1 MGYRLDVTD
10 CFTKAN
16 MYGTKLYGYCEQD
29 EFDNLLSWKYLVQ
42 IGAAKEED
50 NLYLNTAYF
59 GGVPTDEGIILNPDQ
74 FRIFLNLYMI
84 DYAASWKREGET
96 ILQMLD
102 LAFGDTW
109 RPVYESNN
117 DKVVGWV

>member
-50 NLYLNTAYF
+50 NLFFNCAYA
-59 GGVPTDEGIILNPDQ
+59 GEDITLNPDQ

-84 DYAASWKREGET
+84 DYAASWKIEGET

-102 LAFGDTW
+102 GVFEDTW
-109 RPVYESNN
+109 RPIYESNN
-117 DKVVGWV
+117 DKIVGWV